1 MRLRY
6 LRGILYLLG
15 KGGGKNG
22 VTGVLQP
29 CFVCNDWALL
39 ALRCHLSFLQ
49 GDGGA
54 EGPAALLPQPARDP
68 PPKLLRPSRSHLDGG
83 GG

>member
-1 MRLRY
+1 MY
-6 LRGILYLLG
+6 LRRILCLLG

-22 VTGVLQP
+22 VTGVLQS
-29 CFVCNDWALL
+29 CFGMIGLIWLFA
-39 ALRCHLSFLQ
+39 ATWLSYKEM
-49 GDGGA
+49 GEGGW
-54 EGPAALLPQPARDP
+54 GPAALLPQPARDP